1 MTKIVFSFFA
11 FIFSCLLFSQEVTK
25 GELFIDDLFI
35 KKDYEKAYTYFDENL
50 KVKISENELKEV
62 VNQIENQFGKFE
74 KIIEINN
81 EKNSWFYYIEFQYSK
96 LDIKVSFNE
105 SQSII
110 GFFFVPHKEFVKQ
123 NRKGVD
129 LNILSDNI
137 QLKGTLLIPNEE
149 KFKKIVIFVHGSGP
163 QDRDAT
169 LLENKPFRDI
179 AENLYEAGIASYRF
193 DKRTYSNPQSFNI
206 NSTIDDEFTIDV
218 INVINYIKKDSR
230 FKGYEI
236 ILLGHSLGGYLLP
249 RIYNRTK
256 QVSKLICLAGNSR
269 PLDQLIIEQLEYLY
283 EIDPSEELQ
292 MELDKFKEQ
301 VEFLNSQEFNVQ
313 SPKEKLPFN
322 MSAYYWK
329 SLLDYN
335 LIKETENIKIPFMVV
350 QGERDYQVSMKD
362 FEFWKQV
369 LNNNKKA
376 FFLSYPKLN
385 HIFMTGEEIS
395 VPDEYSIKGNVD
407 ANVIED
413 IKNFIIKN

>member
-1 MTKIVFSFFA
+1 MKTFLISLFLFPFLMFSQSNEERGRQFITSLLIENRIDHAYSFFDDT
-11 FIFSCLLFSQEVTK
+11 FKTKVSQKLIEDTGNK
-25 GELFIDDLFI
+25 I
-35 KKDYEKAYTYFDENL
+35 K
-50 KVKISENELKEV
+50 
-62 VNQIENQFGKFE
+62 NQFGNFD
-74 KIIEINN
+74 KIIEINTDN
-81 EKNSWFYYIEFQYSK
+81 KDLFYYVQFEYAK
-96 LDIKVSFNE
+96 LDIKISFND
-105 SQSII
+105 SQNII
-110 GFFFVPHKEFVKQ
+110 GFFFIPHKEFLKQ
-123 NRKGVD
+123 ERIGED

-137 QLKGTLLIPNEE
+137 QLKGTLLFPNEE
-149 KFKKIVIFVHGSGP
+149 KFKKIVIFVQGSGP

-169 LLENKPFRDI
+169 LFENKPFKDI

-193 DKRTYSNPQSFNI
+193 DKRTYSNPLSFNI
-206 NSTIDDEFTIDV
+206 TSTIDDEVTNDV
-218 INVINYIKKDSR
+218 LNIINFIIKDNR

-269 PLDQLIIEQLEYLY
+269 PLDKLIIEQLEYLY

-292 MELDKFKEQ
+292 MELVKFKEQ

-335 LIKETENIKIPFMVV
+335 LIKETENIKIPFMVA
-350 QGERDYQVSMKD
+350 QGERDYQVSMRD

-385 HIFMTGEEIS
+385 HLFMTGEEIS
-395 VPDEYSIKGNVD
+395 VPDEYSIKGNVEV
-407 ANVIED
+407 NVIED